1 MKLEELLKV
10 LGFPIEII
18 VRDAD
23 TGLRTDALSV
33 EDYHNNGA
41 RAAYQLSSVL
51 TKRVK
56 LVYQEQEVG
65 KLGVQPTI
73 FIDVEEKSPCESS
86 T

>member
-10 LGFPIEII
+10 LGFPIEVI

-56 LVYQEQEVG
+56 LVYQEVG
-65 KLGVQPTI
+65 KQGAQPTI
-73 FIDVEEKSPCESS
+73 FIDVEEKPPCESS